1 MIITKHI
8 IRSLLAIGLCCPLLA
23 TAAGNTEIDYT
34 PGSDTLSLNTSGA
47 YLDDVLKQLSTKLG
61 FKLVLNDVNIHRLV
75 NFKMTGKTPVVLS
88 RLIQPDSL
96 ILSQD
101 DKPPKRITNVIL
113 LPEGEQSREARIRA
127 NMDPPYLTDN
137 AEDNARRTADYER
150 RIKHRIQGM
159 GIHKE

>member
-1 MIITKHI
+1 MP
-8 IRSLLAIGLCCPLLA
+8 SLAI
-23 TAAGNTEIDYT
+23 AAGSTLIDYAAST
-34 PGSDTLSLNTSGA
+34 DTLQVNVSGA
-47 YLDDVLKQLSTKLG
+47 YLDDVLKQLSTKLS
-61 FKLVLNDVNIHRLV
+61 FKLVLNGVNAHRLV
-75 NFKMTGKTPVVLS
+75 NFKMTGKTPVVLNK
-88 RLIQPDSL
+88 LIQPDSL

-101 DKPPKRITNVIL
+101 DKPPKHVTNVIL